1 MSGVEASSGGGETV
15 AFDQIERKAEAM
27 GELLWQVL
35 PSDGREQAV
44 LREVTAMLAAFHIQ
58 LAEWVELHRLI
69 HDLLTALAPFHALL
83 VSVGASALGATERQA
98 LLHGW
103 RPCQRCADELADFAE
118 EIERIG
124 RPFRR
129 GGRELAGERW
139 VVDVVAL
146 QALVEDALKED
157 DLDPGNLLELVG
169 EMDSVCHGHLAV
181 ANRELRMVAG
191 RVRRLITG
199 LFGGLE

>member
-1 MSGVEASSGGGETV
+1 MSGVEASSGGGGPV
-15 AFDQIERKAEAM
+15 ASDQIERKAKAV
-27 GELLWQVL
+27 GELLWQAL
-35 PSDGREQAV
+35 PSGGRERAD
-44 LREVTAMLAAFHIQ
+44 LMDVTTALAALHIQ

-69 HDLLTALAPFHALL
+69 HDLLAALAPFHALL
-83 VSVGASALGATERQA
+83 ASVGASVPGAAERQA
-98 LLHGW
+98 LLQSW

-129 GGRELAGERW
+129 NGRELEGERW

-157 DLDPGNLLELVG
+157 FFGNLLELV
-169 EMDSVCHGHLAV
+169 EELDSACHRHLAV
-181 ANRELRMVAG
+181 VG
-191 RVRRLITG
+191 RGLGMTADEVQRLTTN
-199 LFGGLE
+199 LLGGLE